1 MIAPIKPTN
10 YKASP
15 PPRGTSM
22 RKARRWIVQ
31 SLLSRRD
38 QNNSPEMH
46 ISPRAAWLAAAWLLL
61 VAGAFVV
68 ATVLTRFGS

>member
-1 MIAPIKPTN
+1 MIAPIRPTN
-10 YKASP
+10 YRASP

-31 SLLSRRD
+31 SLFSRRD
-38 QNNSPEMH
+38 DNGSAEIR
-46 ISPRAAWLAAAWLLL
+46 ISSRAAWLAAAWMLL

-68 ATVLTRFGS
+68 FTALARFGT